1 VSLQTDLYTPA
12 VPNKKQTKT
21 KKTKKNKKILGGG
34 GSGNVA
40 DRIMRLLLHLFQ
52 LWENALKTGAV
63 FAFIYTYI

>member
-12 VPNKKQTKT
+12 VPNKKQTNKIKT
-21 KKTKKNKKILGGG
+21 KKTKKKRGGG

-52 LWENALKTGAV
+52 L
-63 FAFIYTYI
+63 